1 MDAAH
6 ELGLH
11 PETDAM
17 AKDSMGYGYESKPR
31 VKQWMKKRPKII
43 LEMRILVQIEY
54 QTTRHTASHPTY
66 GAP

>member
-6 ELGLH
+6 ELSLH

-31 VKQWMKKRPKII
+31 VNQWMEKILKII

-54 QTTRHTASHPTY
+54 QTNRHTAGHPTY
-66 GAP
+66 RAP